1 MILTGHHTQGDNS
14 QHPEYL
20 GSLTEKILLYVVSR
34 LEKLSKRG
42 VERGFKT
49 TFGSEAESHEQEGR
63 KVGRGKNLISF

>member
-1 MILTGHHTQGDNS
+1 
-14 QHPEYL
+14 
-20 GSLTEKILLYVVSR
+20 VVSR